1 MQLNRFVSWL
11 AVTAGFMAS
20 SLAAA
25 DFDQQRFPDEKEWRV
40 IVSPYVWAASLKGNA
55 SLAGFDTD
63 VEVPFS
69 DTFDHL
75 DLAFMG
81 NVEVT
86 NGTWGAFIDLQ
97 HVKTS
102 QGEELQSQQ
111 LDLGITMNTVEGGI
125 YYRAYEA
132 ALGGET
138 VFGQPRRL
146 SVEPLIGVRWS
157 QLKGTVEALG
167 RKVEKQSD
175 WWDPFVGL
183 RVNIDL
189 SDRWNL
195 FTEADIGGFD
205 VGSKFTVNAQ
215 SYLGYRTMMLG
226 QPTILRAGYRVLYQD
241 YETNDF
247 TGNHFRWNVTQHGPV
262 VGLSMQF

>member
-1 MQLNRFVSWL
+1 MHLVRSVFWCAVAAGLL
-11 AVTAGFMAS
+11 AS
-20 SLAAA
+20 PLSAA
-25 DFDQQRFPDEKEWRV
+25 DFDQQRLPDEKEWRV
-40 IVSPYVWAASLKGNA
+40 IVSPYIWAASLTGDA

-63 VEVPFS
+63 VDIPFS

-75 DLAFMG
+75 DFAFMG

-102 QGEELQSQQ
+102 QDEELKSHE
-111 LDLGITMNTVEGGI
+111 LELGVTMNTVEGGL
-125 YYRAYEA
+125 YYRVYEQ
-132 ALGGET
+132 ALGGDT

-157 QLKGTVEALG
+157 QLKGTIEALG
-167 RKVEKQSD
+167 RNVEKQSD

-189 SDRWNL
+189 NDRWNL

-205 VGSKFTVNAQ
+205 VGSKISVNAQ
-215 SYLGYRTMMLG
+215 SYLGYRTTMLG
-226 QPTILRAGYRVLYQD
+226 QPTVLRAGYRVLYQD

-247 TGNHFRWNVTQHGPV
+247 TGNRFRWNVTQHGPV
-262 VGLSMQF
+262 IGLSMQF

>member
-1 MQLNRFVSWL
+1 MHLVRSVFWCAVAAGLL
-11 AVTAGFMAS
+11 AS
-20 SLAAA
+20 PLSAA
-25 DFDQQRFPDEKEWRV
+25 DFDQQRLPDEKEWRV
-40 IVSPYVWAASLKGNA
+40 IVSPYIWAASLTGDA

-63 VEVPFS
+63 VDIPFS

-75 DLAFMG
+75 DFAFMG

-102 QGEELQSQQ
+102 QDEELKSHE
-111 LDLGITMNTVEGGI
+111 LELGVTMNTVEGGV
-125 YYRAYEA
+125 YYRVYEQ
-132 ALGGET
+132 ALGGDT

-157 QLKGTVEALG
+157 QLKGTIEALG
-167 RKVEKQSD
+167 RNVEKQSD

-189 SDRWNL
+189 NDRWNL
-195 FTEADIGGFD
+195 LQRRISA
-205 VGSKFTVNAQ
+205 VS
-215 SYLGYRTMMLG
+215 MLDRKSASTPRAISATG
-226 QPTILRAGYRVLYQD
+226 RRCLVSRPSCAPGIACFIRITKPTISPATAFAGMS
-241 YETNDF
+241 
-247 TGNHFRWNVTQHGPV
+247 P
-262 VGLSMQF
+262 SMGR